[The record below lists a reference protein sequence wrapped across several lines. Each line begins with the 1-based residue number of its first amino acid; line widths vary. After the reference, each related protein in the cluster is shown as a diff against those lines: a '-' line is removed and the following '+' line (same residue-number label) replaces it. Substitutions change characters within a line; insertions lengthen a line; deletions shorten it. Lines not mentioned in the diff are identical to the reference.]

1 MTSVIS
7 HTIAA
12 TTDDVPAQFAALL
25 GYHIKRIRITD
36 KKPPRIS
43 FIDLAAAI
51 ANHAAQ
57 DIGYVHDC
65 LPEVTPILG
74 DFDSAGKARKRRLW
88 QIPVEFTFL
97 SPGRHAAPI
106 PFVAFLPP
114 SCRLLSPSCRL
125 PAAFL
130 PPSCRFAA
138 FPPKQEVKHL

>member
-1 MTSVIS
+1 MIS

-12 TTDDVPAQFAALL
+12 STDDVPTQLAALL

-36 KKPPRIS
+36 ETPPRTS

-57 DIGYVHDC
+57 DVGYVNAS
-65 LPEVTPILG
+65 LPEVTPVLS
-74 DFDSAGKARKRRLW
+74 DFDSAGKASKRRLW

-106 PFVAFLPP
+106 PSVALLPP
-114 SCRLLSPSCRL
+114 SCC
-125 PAAFL
+125 
-130 PPSCRFAA
+130 FAA
-138 FPPKQEVKHL
+138 FPPNQEVKDL